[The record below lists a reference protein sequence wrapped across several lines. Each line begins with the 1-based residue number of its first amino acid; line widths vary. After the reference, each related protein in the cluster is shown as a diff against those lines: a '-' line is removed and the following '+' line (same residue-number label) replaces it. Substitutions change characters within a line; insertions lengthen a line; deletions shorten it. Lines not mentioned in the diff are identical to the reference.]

1 MTFPA
6 LPTAILTLES
16 FLLKNETKN
25 NNGFYSLT
33 AKSDITTITTG
44 GSILMNASTN
54 FSVGCT
60 SGIMS
65 VNSGTSLNLK
75 SKTLMTIVAET
86 NIDIDAINIDME
98 AETLIDVT
106 APTVDINGSTA
117 INLN

>member
-1 MTFPA
+1 
-6 LPTAILTLES
+6 
-16 FLLKNETKN
+16 
-25 NNGFYSLT
+25 
-33 AKSDITTITTG
+33 
-44 GSILMNASTN
+44 MNASTN
-54 FSVGCT
+54 ISVGCT

-65 VNSGTSLNLK
+65 INSGTSLNLK
-75 SKTLMTIVAET
+75 SATLMTIVAET